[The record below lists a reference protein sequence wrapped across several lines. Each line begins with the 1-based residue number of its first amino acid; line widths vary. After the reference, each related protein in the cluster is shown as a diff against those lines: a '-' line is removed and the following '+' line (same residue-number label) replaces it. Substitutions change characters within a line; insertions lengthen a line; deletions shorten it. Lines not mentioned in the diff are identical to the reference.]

1 MIVCVQFVTALAQNE
16 FKFFSMLY
24 AESRLEGQRF
34 IALLTSPCT
43 VHLSP
48 SSPVPTEN
56 FSHHFWHRCQS
67 TMTTTFPGQPG

>member
-43 VHLSP
+43 VHLHLHPSP
-48 SSPVPTEN
+48 
-56 FSHHFWHRCQS
+56 QKI
-67 TMTTTFPGQPG
+67 FPIISGTDVNQR